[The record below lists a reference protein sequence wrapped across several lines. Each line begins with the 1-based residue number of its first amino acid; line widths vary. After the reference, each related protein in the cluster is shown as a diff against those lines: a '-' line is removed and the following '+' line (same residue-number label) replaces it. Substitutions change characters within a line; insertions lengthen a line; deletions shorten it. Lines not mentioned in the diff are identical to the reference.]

1 MTTET
6 YHYIFGTESRTVTRA
21 PKQRLIQIHLVNANG
36 HQSINY
42 NSHMNARSCLSK
54 NAFQLYDYLEFI
66 PSGMIWAMSSSNL
79 YEESALK
86 EDTYSKAFKELI
98 EKGYL
103 HADPI
108 KTTEGTIKEDTYHFY
123 EDPELNPRFL
133 HNSPVVKQA
142 NFEIKIKQSSPDIQ
156 MRSVDYMINKIRKT
170 KEA

>member
-42 NSHMNARSCLSK
+42 NSHMNARACLSK

-98 EKGYL
+98 ENMS
-103 HADPI
+103 
-108 KTTEGTIKEDTYHFY
+108 KESGCSKHTCR
-123 EDPELNPRFL
+123 N
-133 HNSPVVKQA
+133 N
-142 NFEIKIKQSSPDIQ
+142 IKQLNMFYRSNCAYRRNLFCVFFNDKSSRTCNVVRILYAN
-156 MRSVDYMINKIRKT
+156 RSSAFANRKH
-170 KEA
+170 